1 MGTNVH
7 SRKKGDLTKMSHNK
21 KTLTDSLTDTDL
33 SEIIQMA
40 LSDHITFSEIEIQYG
55 LREDQVKKIMRK
67 NIKPS
72 SYRTWRKRVKSFSER
87 RQYYK

>member
-1 MGTNVH
+1 MTQNI
-7 SRKKGDLTKMSHNK
+7 KKLI
-21 KTLTDSLTDTDL
+21 DSLTEADV
-33 SEIIQMA
+33 SEIIHMA
-40 LSDHITFSEIEIQYG
+40 LSDHVTFSEIESQYG

-72 SYRTWRKRVKSFSER
+72 SYRTWRKRVKNFSER

>member
-1 MGTNVH
+1 MTQ
-7 SRKKGDLTKMSHNK
+7 NK
-21 KTLTDSLTDTDL
+21 KIFTNSLTETEL

-40 LSDHITFSEIEIQYG
+40 LSDNVTFSEIESQYG

-72 SYRTWRKRVKSFSER
+72 SYRTWRKRVKNFSER

>member
-1 MGTNVH
+1 MKAMYSEVE
-7 SRKKGDLTKMSHNK
+7 
-21 KTLTDSLTDTDL
+21 L

-55 LREDQVKKIMRK
+55 LKEDQVKKIMRK

>member
-1 MGTNVH
+1 MGTNVYFG
-7 SRKKGDLTKMSHNK
+7 KKGGLAKMNQNKKNLIDDLT
-21 KTLTDSLTDTDL
+21 DVDL

-55 LREDQVKKIMRK
+55 LKEDQVKKIMRK

-72 SYRTWRKRVKSFSER
+72 SYRTWRKRVKSFSDR

>member
-1 MGTNVH
+1 
-7 SRKKGDLTKMSHNK
+7 
-21 KTLTDSLTDTDL
+21 
-33 SEIIQMA
+33 MA
-40 LSDHITFSEIEIQYG
+40 LSDHVTFSEIESQYG

>member
-1 MGTNVH
+1 MTQ
-7 SRKKGDLTKMSHNK
+7 SKKN
-21 KTLTDSLTDTDL
+21 LTDSLTETDL

-40 LSDHITFSEIEIQYG
+40 LSDHITFSEIESQYG

-72 SYRTWRKRVKSFSER
+72 SYRTWRKRGKRFSER

>member
-1 MGTNVH
+1 MGTKVYFG
-7 SRKKGDLTKMSHNK
+7 KKSGLTKMTQNK
-21 KTLTDSLTDTDL
+21 KNSADSLAESDL

-40 LSDHITFSEIEIQYG
+40 LSDHVTFSEIESQYG

-72 SYRTWRKRVKSFSER
+72 SYRTWRKRVKTFSER

>member
-1 MGTNVH
+1 MTQ
-7 SRKKGDLTKMSHNK
+7 NK
-21 KTLTDSLTDTDL
+21 KNLTDSLTETEL

-40 LSDHITFSEIEIQYG
+40 LSDHVTFSEIESQYG

-67 NIKPS
+67 NTKPS
-72 SYRTWRKRVKSFSER
+72 SYRTWRKRVKNFSER

>member
-1 MGTNVH
+1 MTQ
-7 SRKKGDLTKMSHNK
+7 NK
-21 KTLTDSLTDTDL
+21 KNLTDSLTETDL

-40 LSDHITFSEIEIQYG
+40 LSDHVTFSEIESQYG

-72 SYRTWRKRVKSFSER
+72 SYRTWRKRVKNFSER
-87 RQYYK
+87 RQYYKKKKKKFRDYLIK

>member
-1 MGTNVH
+1 MTQ
-7 SRKKGDLTKMSHNK
+7 NK
-21 KTLTDSLTDTDL
+21 KNLTDSLTETDL

-40 LSDHITFSEIEIQYG
+40 LSDHVTFSEIESQYG

-72 SYRTWRKRVKSFSER
+72 SSVSYTHLTLPTNREV
-87 RQYYK
+87 

>member
-1 MGTNVH
+1 MGTKVYF
-7 SRKKGDLTKMSHNK
+7 RKRGGLTKMTQNK
-21 KTLTDSLTDTDL
+21 KSLTDSLTETDL

-40 LSDHITFSEIEIQYG
+40 LSDHVTFSEIESQYG

-72 SYRTWRKRVKSFSER
+72 SYRTWRKRVKNFSER

>member
-1 MGTNVH
+1 MNQN
-7 SRKKGDLTKMSHNK
+7 KKNLIDDLT
-21 KTLTDSLTDTDL
+21 DVDL

-55 LREDQVKKIMRK
+55 LKEDQVKKIMRK

-72 SYRTWRKRVKSFSER
+72 SYRTWRKRVKSFSDR

>member
-1 MGTNVH
+1 MTQ
-7 SRKKGDLTKMSHNK
+7 NK
-21 KTLTDSLTDTDL
+21 KNLTDSLTETDL

-40 LSDHITFSEIEIQYG
+40 LSDHVTFSEIESQYG

-67 NIKPS
+67 NIKSS

>member
-1 MGTNVH
+1 MVPNVYFG
-7 SRKKGDLTKMSHNK
+7 KQGVLTKMSKNK
-21 KTLTDSLTDTDL
+21 KTLTDSLTEKDL
-33 SEIIQMA
+33 NEIIQMA

-67 NIKPS
+67 SVKPS

>member
-1 MGTNVH
+1 M
-7 SRKKGDLTKMSHNK
+7 DILTEA
-21 KTLTDSLTDTDL
+21 DL

-40 LSDHITFSEIEIQYG
+40 LSDHVTFSEIESQYG

-72 SYRTWRKRVKSFSER
+72 SYRAWRKREKNFSER
-87 RQYYK
+87 RQNYK

>member
-1 MGTNVH
+1 MTQ
-7 SRKKGDLTKMSHNK
+7 NK
-21 KTLTDSLTDTDL
+21 KNLTDSLTETDL

-40 LSDHITFSEIEIQYG
+40 LSDHITFCEIESQYG

-72 SYRTWRKRVKSFSER
+72 SYRAWRKRVKSFSER

>member
-1 MGTNVH
+1 
-7 SRKKGDLTKMSHNK
+7 MSQNK
-21 KTLTDSLTDTDL
+21 RNSIDSLTETDL

-40 LSDHITFSEIEIQYG
+40 LSDHVTFSEIEIQFG
-55 LREDQVKKIMRK
+55 LKEDQVKKIMRK

>member
-1 MGTNVH
+1 
-7 SRKKGDLTKMSHNK
+7 
-21 KTLTDSLTDTDL
+21 
-33 SEIIQMA
+33 MA
-40 LSDHITFSEIEIQYG
+40 LSDHVTFSEIESQYG

-67 NIKPS
+67 NIKSS

>member
-1 MGTNVH
+1 MTR
-7 SRKKGDLTKMSHNK
+7 SKKN
-21 KTLTDSLTDTDL
+21 LTDSLTETDL

-40 LSDHITFSEIEIQYG
+40 LSDHITFSEIESQYG

-72 SYRTWRKRVKSFSER
+72 SYRIWRKRVKSFSER

>member
-1 MGTNVH
+1 MTR
-7 SRKKGDLTKMSHNK
+7 SKKN
-21 KTLTDSLTDTDL
+21 LTDSLTETDL

-40 LSDHITFSEIEIQYG
+40 LSDHITFSEIESQYG
-55 LREDQVKKIMRK
+55 IREDQVKKIMRK

-72 SYRTWRKRVKSFSER
+72 SYRTWRKRVKNFSER

>member
-1 MGTNVH
+1 MTQ
-7 SRKKGDLTKMSHNK
+7 SKKN
-21 KTLTDSLTDTDL
+21 LTDSLTETDL

-40 LSDHITFSEIEIQYG
+40 LSDHITFSEIESQYG

-72 SYRTWRKRVKSFSER
+72 C
-87 RQYYK
+87 

>member
-1 MGTNVH
+1 
-7 SRKKGDLTKMSHNK
+7 MSQNK
-21 KTLTDSLTDTDL
+21 RNSIDSLTETDL

-40 LSDHITFSEIEIQYG
+40 LSDHVTFSEIEIQFG
-55 LREDQVKKIMRK
+55 LKEDQVKKIMRK
-67 NIKPS
+67 NIKPG

>member
-1 MGTNVH
+1 MGTKVYFG
-7 SRKKGDLTKMSHNK
+7 KKGSLTKMTQNK
-21 KTLTDSLTDTDL
+21 KNLTDSLTETDL

-40 LSDHITFSEIEIQYG
+40 LSDHVTFSEIESQYG
-55 LREDQVKKIMRK
+55 LIGDQVKKIMRK

-72 SYRTWRKRVKSFSER
+72 SYRTWRIRVKSFSER